1 MIEQKVL
8 AVADLRLSG
17 ITFLSRHFTGEQ
29 MRFSRIFG
37 MLQLCY
43 RIRNILNQTVWAIVL
58 SSIILLYKGVGH
70 PLRIWQ
76 TLSLVLGRSVAWAC
90 TRILAENPA
99 GNTLITNRIHTV

>member
-8 AVADLRLSG
+8 AVADLQLNG
-17 ITFLSRHFTGEQ
+17 IAFPNCHFTGGQ

-43 RIRNILNQTVWAIVL
+43 RIRNILNQIVWAIVL
-58 SSIILLYKGVGH
+58 SSITLLCEGVVH
-70 PLRIWQ
+70 PLRLWK
-76 TLSLVLGRSVAWAC
+76 TLSLVLSRSVAWEC

-99 GNTLITNRIHTV
+99 GNTLITNRIHTA